1 MAYSKITDAR
11 YKEEKDVVTRLS
23 NFKTDFD
30 FIYFVNCSGVSGRV
44 EVNLVKRRIFF
55 ESLRFHVLNGVWQY
69 GQWDFVAESKVGFEI
84 KAAMRGYVVLTKDK
98 NCDEYVIL
106 GGARQSEVLAQQQ
119 QTREENRKAAE
130 EKKKADGGKDASN

>member
-23 NFKTDFD
+23 NFKTDFAFSD
-30 FIYFVNCSGVSGRV
+30 KVSLSVLSDAIEDMEAKRLKKNATLDQADLDTIAYAAAVAKV
-44 EVNLVKRRIFF
+44 E
-55 ESLRFHVLNGVWQY
+55 
-69 GQWDFVAESKVGFEI
+69 EI

-130 EKKKADGGKDASN
+130 EKKKADGGKEASN